1 VVDRRHRHFAV
12 AVLVLVV
19 GGVAIAVATHGDTAP
34 AGLGGHRH
42 RDPQSRPARKADSS
56 GVDVPRALARRFASI
71 YLHYERGELNP
82 YIRAALT
89 RLCAEPFRS
98 ELLDQPARVP
108 PGARPPLQRVHQ
120 ALEPS
125 PNLVA
130 GAAGMAVPVALAGP
144 GGGKPRLVVDLR
156 LTPRG
161 WRVEGIER

>member
-12 AVLVLVV
+12 AVLVLLV
-19 GGVAIAVATHGDTAP
+19 GGVAIAVATHGESAP
-34 AGLGGHRH
+34 AGLGRYRH
-42 RDPQSRPARKADSS
+42 RDPKPGPARKPDSTV
-56 GVDVPRALARRFASI
+56 VDGPRALASRFVAI
-71 YLHYERGELNP
+71 YLHYERGELNSH
-82 YIRAALT
+82 IRVALS

-108 PGARPPLQRVHQ
+108 PAARPPVQRVRQ

-130 GAAGMAVPVALAGP
+130 GAAGMAVPVALANR
-144 GGGKPRLVVDLR
+144 GGGKPRLVVDMR
-156 LTPRG
+156 VTPRG